1 MSELDETGPAEDTQ
15 ADVPVEDS
23 APVEEVAEETA
34 PVEEVAPEPVAPQQD
49 QFLNAF
55 RQIEE
60 FKDMDER
67 ALAER
72 LYRSYQQEQQA
83 SHALQQYR
91 EVMPI
96 AQEYLQNRTQ
106 FEQWRAGQQ
115 QPQQMPQQQQP
126 VATPEP
132 KKESWWNPPQIKDS
146 HRRYLVKDENGR
158 DVISPDA
165 PLDAK
170 AALQD
175 HFDYRANFAEKFL
188 SDPQAALGPMVTEM
202 AQQQAQAIVGEQMK
216 EAAQQQY
223 VQNIEQAN
231 RDWLYD
237 ENGNVSKEGEVT
249 RKAIEQAS
257 AMGISD
263 PEARWQFALQAV
275 EADLMRR
282 TMAAQR
288 SQTEQQAFTQ
298 ALPENAPQVQ
308 QQEQQL
314 ETGQGEAA
322 LDYLRRAASR
332 TPSRTGQQTNS
343 PAEQRQGLSFKE
355 RLKMQAEEMGLF

>member
-1 MSELDETGPAEDTQ
+1 MADIDEAPEVDTQ

-23 APVEEVAEETA
+23 EPVESVAEETA
-34 PVEEVAPEPVAPQQD
+34 PAEEFASEPAAPQQD

-83 SHALQQYR
+83 THALQQYQQ
-91 EVMPI
+91 VLPI

-106 FEQWRAGQQ
+106 FEQWRAGHNQQ
-115 QPQQMPQQQQP
+115 QQVPQQQP
-126 VATPEP
+126 VATPQPE
-132 KKESWWNPPQIKDS
+132 KKSWWNPPEIKDS

-158 DVISPDA
+158 DVISADA

-175 HFDYRANFAEKFL
+175 YFDYRANFAEKFL
-188 SDPQAALGPMVTEM
+188 TNPQETLAPMIQEM
-202 AQQQAQAIVGEQMK
+202 AANQANSIVQEQMQQ
-216 EAAQQQY
+216 AAQQQY

-237 ENGNVSKEGEVT
+237 ENGNVSREGEVT

-282 TMAAQR
+282 TMDAQR

-298 ALPENAPQVQ
+298 ALPENAPQFQ
-308 QQEQQL
+308 PPEPQL

-343 PAEQRQGLSFKE
+343 PSEQRQGLSFKE

>member
-1 MSELDETGPAEDTQ
+1 MSELDEAPEVDTQ
-15 ADVPVEDS
+15 AEVPVEDS
-23 APVEEVAEETA
+23 APVESVAEETA
-34 PVEEVAPEPVAPQQD
+34 PAEEVASEPAAPQQD
-49 QFLNAF
+49 QFLTAF

-83 SHALQQYR
+83 SHALQQYK

-115 QPQQMPQQQQP
+115 QQQQMPQQQQP

-158 DVISPDA
+158 DVISADA

-202 AQQQAQAIVGEQMK
+202 AQQQAQSIVGEQMQQ
-216 EAAQQQY
+216 AAQQQY

-282 TMAAQR
+282 TMASQR

-343 PAEQRQGLSFKE
+343 PAEQRHGLSFKE